1 MLTGAGTAA
10 AGRSVGG
17 RLLGMR
23 HFGKAAWVGSAML
36 ALPLIIVGVLAET
49 VLPSWGTRLAT
60 LFLIYVVA
68 VLGNQIYS
76 GNSGIMSFGHTSF
89 MAIGAYA
96 SALLT
101 IAPAAQ
107 ATALPHL
114 PGWIAALAGQ
124 PLVVAVGAALAVV
137 LVVAVIFGLPVARL
151 GGSAASIATL
161 GLLVIT
167 HVVLVASTD
176 ITRGS
181 QTFFGIPR
189 GVPMWLV
196 LACAVAAT
204 VIARLYRSS
213 RAGLGLR
220 AAREDEIAAGAV
232 GVDVVRLRFGAFVL
246 GALLCGVSGA
256 LLAHFLGAFSPKDFY
271 FNLTFLLL
279 SMLILGG
286 ITTVS
291 GAVGGTAVIVLLVEV
306 LRRIEAGGAFGPV
319 VLPPVFGLTDI
330 GIGLVILTVMYRL
343 REGLFGVRELDERL
357 GLDEAHTVGAPVSA
371 APPAAAAGVD
381 ASLSVEHVGKKFAGL
396 TALEDV
402 DFILTPGEVVGLI
415 GPNGAGKSTLI
426 NAVCGIVPPSSGRVA
441 IGGAPVAGMA
451 VHDVPRAGLGRTF
464 QNIRLFRN
472 LTVLENVCA
481 AANSVAGAG
490 DDPVAAARAALDV
503 VGLAGQAARIAATL
517 PYGAQRRLEIARAL
531 ALRPRFLLLDE
542 PAAGMNPAETDSLM
556 EVLRRIRAE
565 HRLGLLVV
573 EHDLKLIM
581 RLCDRIV
588 VLDKGRQI
596 AIGTPAEI
604 RADPA
609 VIEAYIGRR
618 RAAAPAASPPA
629 PAGQGLPAT

>member
-1 MLTGAGTAA
+1 MLPFTESAIRTC
-10 AGRSVGG
+10 GG
-17 RLLGMR
+17 KRVRRMGK
-23 HFGKAAWVGSAML
+23 FGKSAWVGSALL
-36 ALPLIIVGVLAET
+36 ALPLVLVAVLAAT
-49 VLPSWGTRLAT
+49 VLPASGARLAT
-60 LFLIYVVA
+60 LFLIYVIA

-107 ATALPHL
+107 ATALPAL
-114 PGWIAALAGQ
+114 PAWLAALAGQ
-124 PLVVAVGAALAVV
+124 PLIVALVAALVVV
-137 LVVAVIFGLPVARL
+137 LLVAAIFGLPIARL

-167 HVVLVASTD
+167 HVTLVASTD
-176 ITRGS
+176 FTRGS

-189 GVPMWLV
+189 GTPMALV
-196 LACAVAAT
+196 LGCAVTAV

-213 RAGLGLR
+213 PSGLALR
-220 AAREDEIAAGAV
+220 AAREDEIAATAV
-232 GVDVVRLRFGAFVL
+232 GVNVVRLRFGAFVL
-246 GALLCGVSGA
+246 GALLCGASGA

-291 GAVGGTAVIVLLVEV
+291 GAVGGTAVIVLLVDL
-306 LRRIEAGGAFGPV
+306 LRRAEAGG
-319 VLPPVFGLTDI
+319 VLAGVTVPPVFGLTDI

-357 GLDEAHTVGAPVSA
+357 GLEEAAVPVASSLAPVQT
-371 APPAAAAGVD
+371 PT
-381 ASLSVEHVGKKFAGL
+381 ASLTVENVGKTFAGL
-396 TALEDV
+396 TALEQV
-402 DFILTPGEVVGLI
+402 NFAIEPGLVTGLI

-426 NAVCGIVPPSSGRVA
+426 NAVCGIVPPSSGRVM
-441 IGGAPVAGMA
+441 IGGQAVADLA

-464 QNIRLFRN
+464 QNIRLFKN
-472 LTVLENVCA
+472 LTVLENVRV
-481 AANSVAGAG
+481 AANSVARPGE
-490 DDPVAAARAALDV
+490 DTAAAAHAALAM
-503 VGLAGQAARIAATL
+503 VGMSDLAPRIAATL

-542 PAAGMNPAETDSLM
+542 PAAGMNPTETDALM
-556 EVLRRIRAE
+556 EVLRRIRVE

-588 VLDKGRQI
+588 VLNKGQQI
-596 AIGTPAEI
+596 AMGTPDEI
-604 RADPA
+604 RSNPA
-609 VIEAYIGRR
+609 VIEAYIGRK
-618 RAAAPAASPPA
+618 RAAAPPKTPPL
-629 PAGQGLPAT
+629 GQALPAT

>member
-1 MLTGAGTAA
+1 
-10 AGRSVGG
+10 
-17 RLLGMR
+17 
-23 HFGKAAWVGSAML
+23 ML

-114 PGWIAALAGQ
+114 PVWIAALAGQ

-137 LVVAVIFGLPVARL
+137 LAVAVIFGLPVARL

-291 GAVGGTAVIVLLVEV
+291 GAVGGTAVIVLLVEA
-306 LRRIEAGGAFGPV
+306 LRRIEAGGDIGPV
-319 VLPPVFGLTDI
+319 VLPAVFGLTDI

-357 GLDEAHTVGAPVSA
+357 GLDETAATGATVAGATAAGEAMSA
-371 APPAAAAGVD
+371 AAPGTAAGAD

-402 DFILTPGEVVGLI
+402 DFILSPGEVVGLI

-441 IGGAPVAGMA
+441 IGGAPVAGLA

-464 QNIRLFRN
+464 QNIRLFKN
-472 LTVLENVCA
+472 LTVLENVRV
-481 AANSVAGAG
+481 AANSVARRD
-490 DDPVAAARAALDV
+490 DDPVALARAALDV
-503 VGLAGQAARIAATL
+503 VGLAAQAARIAATL
-517 PYGAQRRLEIARAL
+517 PYGGQRRLEIARAL

-629 PAGQGLPAT
+629 PAGQAQPAT

>member
-1 MLTGAGTAA
+1 MLTVKQFGKSAWAGSALLA
-10 AGRSVGG
+10 V
-17 RLLGMR
+17 LLGLV
-23 HFGKAAWVGSAML
+23 GLLAA
-36 ALPLIIVGVLAET
+36 T
-49 VLPSWGTRLAT
+49 VLPASAARLAT

-68 VLGNQIYS
+68 VLGNQVYS

-101 IAPAAQ
+101 ITPVAQ
-107 ATALPHL
+107 ATALPKL
-114 PGWIAALAGQ
+114 PGWIAAMAGQ
-124 PLVVAVGAALAVV
+124 PLPVAVLGALLVV
-137 LVVAVIFGLPVARL
+137 GLVAVIFGLPISRL

-167 HVVLVASTD
+167 HVTLVASSD

-196 LACAVAAT
+196 VGCAVVAA
-204 VIARLYRSS
+204 VIARLYRGS
-213 RAGLGLR
+213 RAGLALR

-232 GVDVVRLRFGAFVL
+232 GVNVVRLRFGAFVL

-271 FNLTFLLL
+271 FNLTFLLV

-291 GAVGGTAVIVLLVEV
+291 GAVGGTAAIVVLVDI
-306 LRRIEAGGAFGPV
+306 LRRIEGGVDFGFLT
-319 VLPPVFGLTDI
+319 LPPVFGLTDI

-357 GLDEAHTVGAPVSA
+357 GLDDAPGQA
-371 APPAAAAGVD
+371 ADAYRATADAGTAAR
-381 ASLSVEHVGKKFAGL
+381 LTIENVGKKFAGL
-396 TALEDV
+396 TALETV
-402 DFILTPGEVVGLI
+402 DFEIEPGLVTGLI

-426 NAVCGIVPPSSGRVA
+426 NAICGIVPPSSGRVL
-441 IGGAPVAGMA
+441 IGGKDVADMR
-451 VHDVPRAGLGRTF
+451 VHDVSRAGLGRTF
-464 QNIRLFRN
+464 QNIRLFKN
-472 LTVLENVCA
+472 LTVLENVQV
-481 AANSVAGAG
+481 AANSVALPGEDTA
-490 DDPVAAARAALDV
+490 AAARAALAM
-503 VGLAGQAARIAATL
+503 VGLTDLAPRLASTL

-531 ALRPRFLLLDE
+531 ALRPKFLLLDE
-542 PAAGMNPAETDSLM
+542 PAAGTNPAETDALM
-556 EVLRRIRAE
+556 EVLRRIRAD
-565 HRLGLLVV
+565 HQLGLLVV

-588 VLDKGRQI
+588 VLNKGQQI
-596 AIGTPAEI
+596 AMGTPEEI

-609 VIEAYIGRR
+609 VIEAYIGRK
-618 RAAAPAASPPA
+618 AAAPPQRKP
-629 PAGQGLPAT
+629 PAGQAVPAT

>member
-1 MLTGAGTAA
+1 MLPFTESAIRTC
-10 AGRSVGG
+10 GG
-17 RLLGMR
+17 NRVRRMGN
-23 HFGKAAWVGSAML
+23 FGKSAWVGSVLL
-36 ALPLIIVGVLAET
+36 ALPLVLVAVLAAT
-49 VLPSWGTRLAT
+49 VLPASGARLAT
-60 LFLIYVVA
+60 LFLIYVIA

-107 ATALPHL
+107 ATALPEL
-114 PGWIAALAGQ
+114 PAWLAALAGQ
-124 PLVVAVGAALAVV
+124 PLIVALAAALVVV
-137 LVVAVIFGLPVARL
+137 LLVAAIFGLPIARL

-167 HVVLVASTD
+167 HVTLVASTD
-176 ITRGS
+176 FTRGS

-189 GVPMWLV
+189 GTPMALV
-196 LACAVAAT
+196 LGCAVAAV

-213 RAGLGLR
+213 PSGLALR
-220 AAREDEIAAGAV
+220 AAREDEIAATAV
-232 GVDVVRLRFGAFVL
+232 GVNVVRLRFGAFVL
-246 GALLCGVSGA
+246 GALLCGASGA

-291 GAVGGTAVIVLLVEV
+291 GAVGGTAVIVLLVDL
-306 LRRIEAGGAFGPV
+306 LRRIEAGGDLLGMT
-319 VLPPVFGLTDI
+319 LPSVFGLTDI

-357 GLDEAHTVGAPVSA
+357 GLQETAV
-371 APPAAAAGVD
+371 PAASPVAPAQAPT
-381 ASLSVEHVGKKFAGL
+381 ASLTVENVGKTFAGL
-396 TALEDV
+396 TALEKAN
-402 DFILTPGEVVGLI
+402 FTIEPGLVTGLI

-426 NAVCGIVPPSSGRVA
+426 NAVCGIVPPSSGRVM
-441 IGGAPVAGMA
+441 IGGQAVADLA

-464 QNIRLFRN
+464 QNIRLFKN
-472 LTVLENVCA
+472 LTVLENVLV
-481 AANSVAGAG
+481 AANSVARPGEDTA
-490 DDPVAAARAALDV
+490 AAARAALAM
-503 VGLAGQAARIAATL
+503 VGLADLAPRIAATL

-542 PAAGMNPAETDSLM
+542 PAAGMNPTETDALM
-556 EVLRRIRAE
+556 EVLRRIRVE
-565 HRLGLLVV
+565 HQLGLLVV

-588 VLDKGRQI
+588 VLNKGQQI
-596 AIGTPAEI
+596 AMGTPDEI
-604 RADPA
+604 RANPA
-609 VIEAYIGRR
+609 VIEAYIGRK
-618 RAAAPAASPPA
+618 RAAPP
-629 PAGQGLPAT
+629 PQTPPLGQTLPAT